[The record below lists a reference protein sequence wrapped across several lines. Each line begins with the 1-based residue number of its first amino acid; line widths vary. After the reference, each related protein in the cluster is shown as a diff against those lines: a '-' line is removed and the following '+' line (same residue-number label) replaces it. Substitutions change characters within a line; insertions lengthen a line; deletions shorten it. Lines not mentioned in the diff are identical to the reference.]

1 MYILFAK
8 FCKFIP
14 LETVL
19 AVIQTNSFWK
29 VIDID
34 HVISKSLD
42 MQSSL

>member
-19 AVIQTNSFWK
+19 VIQTNSFWK
-29 VIDID
+29 VIDIY